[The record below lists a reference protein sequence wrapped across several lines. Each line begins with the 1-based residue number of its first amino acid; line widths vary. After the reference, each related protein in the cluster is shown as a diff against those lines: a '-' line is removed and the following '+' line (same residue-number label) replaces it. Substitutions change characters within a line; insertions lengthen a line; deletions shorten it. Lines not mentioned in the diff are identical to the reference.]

1 MRSVTQ
7 VFPIVVGIT
16 LCTASAALF
25 YQWYRTRKSK
35 RDELDGL
42 STVKFPKNRRTNETI
57 TLRPVIAND
66 KVVLVSGRSG
76 ANVRSIE
83 ETAGVRIIFKQTTD
97 THQTCEITGPY
108 ENAMKAF
115 SMINDELARSESVT
129 EEMLIPYE
137 SLKSTGQSLGTMLKE
152 ICKTTNAKIHI
163 DSGVKTS
170 DGKRRI
176 IFTGSQVNVDR
187 AKQMIGEK
195 CRQVADEQRTELKRE
210 PRISHR
216 ASPSLSS
223 SECLSKSPGEF
234 CGIFSILICKMNF

>member
-35 RDELDGL
+35 LERDELDGL
-42 STVKFPKNRRTNETI
+42 TAVKFATNRRGNETI
-57 TLRPVIAND
+57 TLRPIIAND

-76 ANVRSIE
+76 ANIRSIE
-83 ETAGVRIIFKQTTD
+83 ELCGVRIIFKRTSD

-115 SMINDELARSESVT
+115 SMINDEMARSENVT
-129 EEMLIPYE
+129 QEMFIPVE
-137 SLKSTGQSLGTMLKE
+137 SMKAICRSGGKFIQE

-163 DSGVKTS
+163 DSGMQTNEEQRRITFTGGKASVARAMQIIDEKCQQAAE
-170 DGKRRI
+170 KRR
-176 IFTGSQVNVDR
+176 
-187 AKQMIGEK
+187 
-195 CRQVADEQRTELKRE
+195 TEVKRE
-210 PRISHR
+210 PRVNQRS
-216 ASPSLSS
+216 SPSSS
-223 SECLSKSPGEF
+223 SNECLSKSPGEGS
-234 CGIFSILICKMNF
+234 CRCLE